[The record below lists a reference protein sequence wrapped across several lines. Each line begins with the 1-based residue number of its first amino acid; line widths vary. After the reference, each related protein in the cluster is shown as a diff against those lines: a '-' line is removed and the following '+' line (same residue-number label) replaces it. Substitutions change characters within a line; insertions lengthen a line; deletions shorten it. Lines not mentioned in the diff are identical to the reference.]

1 MRRPRSLRSR
11 VTIAATLTLA
21 FWVAVVTIG
30 FNLAL
35 ANRLAAQADDVLRL
49 RAEAVASTLVIS
61 LTGDVSV
68 HDTRPDAAID
78 RGTWTF
84 EGSRLIEGP
93 AVTTVVGGQAQAL
106 AAHNNRHA
114 ETDEPYPVRLYAQ
127 PVMSQGHKVAT
138 VVSSVELA
146 PYAQIRNAVLLG
158 SAVLALLLMG
168 GVFLVMRL
176 AVSRALSPVQAMTQ
190 QAAAWSVGDVA
201 GRFGDEV
208 RPSELADL
216 AGTLDALLAR
226 LAAVLRHEQQL
237 AAELSHELRT
247 PLSRII
253 AETDLLR
260 DRDQSDEEL
269 AAGHASIVQGAE
281 EMRDILETLL
291 ATARTETGGPTG
303 SCDAVEVARSLAARV
318 ADSTSG
324 KAVVVVRKPG
334 DIRAGVDAAVLE
346 RALAPVLDNALRYA
360 VHEVRIE
367 VKGGSDAVMIDVL
380 DDGPGIQGA
389 SLPHVFE
396 PGRRGDPA
404 DGHQGAGLGLALA
417 RRLLVASG
425 GGISASSSPLGA
437 VFHLILP
444 RG

>member
-1 MRRPRSLRSR
+1 MRGPRSLRSR
-11 VTIAATLTLA
+11 VTNAATLTLA
-21 FWVAVVTIG
+21 FWIVVVTIA
-30 FNLAL
+30 FNVVL
-35 ANRLAAQADDVLRL
+35 ANRLAAQADDVLRV

-208 RPSELADL
+208 RPSELALL
-216 AGTLDALLAR
+216 AGTLDALLVR
-226 LAAVLRHEQQL
+226 LRSMPRPAGSWLVPEKEHE
-237 AAELSHELRT
+237 T
-247 PLSRII
+247 PL
-253 AETDLLR
+253 
-260 DRDQSDEEL
+260 
-269 AAGHASIVQGAE
+269 
-281 EMRDILETLL
+281 
-291 ATARTETGGPTG
+291 TG
-303 SCDAVEVARSLAARV
+303 
-318 ADSTSG
+318 
-324 KAVVVVRKPG
+324 
-334 DIRAGVDAAVLE
+334 
-346 RALAPVLDNALRYA
+346 
-360 VHEVRIE
+360 
-367 VKGGSDAVMIDVL
+367 
-380 DDGPGIQGA
+380 
-389 SLPHVFE
+389 
-396 PGRRGDPA
+396 
-404 DGHQGAGLGLALA
+404 
-417 RRLLVASG
+417 
-425 GGISASSSPLGA
+425 
-437 VFHLILP
+437 
-444 RG
+444 

>member
-1 MRRPRSLRSR
+1 
-11 VTIAATLTLA
+11 
-21 FWVAVVTIG
+21 
-30 FNLAL
+30 
-35 ANRLAAQADDVLRL
+35 
-49 RAEAVASTLVIS
+49 
-61 LTGDVSV
+61 
-68 HDTRPDAAID
+68 
-78 RGTWTF
+78 
-84 EGSRLIEGP
+84 
-93 AVTTVVGGQAQAL
+93 
-106 AAHNNRHA
+106 
-114 ETDEPYPVRLYAQ
+114 
-127 PVMSQGHKVAT
+127 
-138 VVSSVELA
+138 
-146 PYAQIRNAVLLG
+146 
-158 SAVLALLLMG
+158 
-168 GVFLVMRL
+168 MRL

-291 ATARTETGGPTG
+291 ATARTETGAPTG